1 METPAT
7 MLELRPQKPPKSAAR
22 RLLGPGY
29 RFLRN
34 CLFYDLLLYPYA
46 QAQYRKNL
54 TEKKRSN
61 SHTYTSFYRVPL
73 QLEALTARV
82 IPWLTEGKDRATKLT
97 INVFACS
104 TGAEVYTIAS
114 EIMKAHPHLPF
125 TVYAS
130 DLHDETV
137 AQGMAA
143 TYSPAEVFHNPDIP
157 DAFVTRTFDLVDG
170 RFVVKPEIRARI
182 EFSCADLLEQALS
195 ERFAPADIV
204 LAQNVFCHLY
214 PQDVIRA
221 FTNVL
226 KTAKPRSALLIDGMH
241 LDLKEQLTIEAQ
253 LAPLDFKC
261 REIYSYARKT
271 HGAKKWW
278 TKYHGTEP
286 YLPWRPNHPR
296 RYGTVFLRGASQS
309 GKA

>member
-1 METPAT
+1 MGNLAT
-7 MLELRPQKPPKSAAR
+7 MLELRPQRPPKSAAR
-22 RLLGPGY
+22 KLLGPGY

-34 CLFYDLLLYPYA
+34 YLFYDLLLYPYA

-54 TEKKRSN
+54 AEKKRSD
-61 SHTYTSFYRVPL
+61 SHTYTSFYRVPS

-82 IPWLTEGKDRATKLT
+82 IPWLTGGDQPPELT

-104 TGAEVYTIAS
+104 TGAEAYTIAS
-114 EIMKAHPHLPF
+114 EIMRVHPHLPF
-125 TVYAS
+125 KVYAS

-143 TYSPAEVFHNPDIP
+143 TYSPDEVFHNPDIP

-170 RFVVKPEIRARI
+170 RFIVKPQIRARI
-182 EFSCADLLEQALS
+182 EFSRADLLDPALAEQ
-195 ERFAPADIV
+195 FVPADIV

-214 PQDVIRA
+214 PQDATRA

-226 KTAKPRSALLIDGMH
+226 KTAKSRAAFLIDGMQ
-241 LDLKEQLTIEAQ
+241 LELKEQLTIKAQ
-253 LAPLDFKC
+253 LEPLDFKC
-261 REIYSYARKT
+261 REIYSYARK
-271 HGAKKWW
+271 HGSKKWW

-286 YLPWRPNHPR
+286 YLPWRPNHLR